1 MNTHLTFDLHIE
13 GVIHLEQSFQVPIYN
28 LDAVRA
34 GTRIDLNR
42 NRVFALT
49 KSNIVKYNIESNLIK
64 LKLTR
69 TWQEGS

>member
-1 MNTHLTFDLHIE
+1 MKYLVEHIFDLHIE
-13 GVIHLEQSFQVPIYN
+13 GVIYLKQIFQVPIYN

-49 KSNIVKYNIESNLIK
+49 KSNIVKYNIESIK
-64 LKLTR
+64 LK
-69 TWQEGS
+69 